1 VKESLCGLAR
11 SSVAFKNGQ
20 EVIGD
25 QTEALASA
33 ISSFLFPRKRFQT
46 PPAKEGPN
54 SFDMVG

>member
-1 VKESLCGLAR
+1 MNDAKKVG
-11 SSVAFKNGQ
+11 SSD
-20 EVIGD
+20 GD